1 MKRTEFIK
9 SRREFIGTSAILA
22 TGLVACGTPSLT
34 NSETFL
40 ANAKPNSLING
51 VQIGCQTYSF
61 RSMQDQSAE
70 ATLQYVLDAGINAIE
85 LMGDPAETFAGAPIS
100 PINFRDFYSLTRKK
114 RNQLPL
120 NVEEKQQLAEMGI
133 QRENFDQEMTKWRT
147 SLSMDKFIEL
157 RKMYLDAGVQ
167 IYAFKPRVFDKN
179 KSLKEID
186 YGFKVGKALGVSH
199 ATLEHPENDEHT
211 QLLGEMA
218 LKHKIYIA
226 YHGHEQQTPILWDTA
241 LEQSE
246 YNAMNID
253 MGHYVAA
260 GNPLPLKIIKEKNK
274 NIQSIHLKDR
284 TSPKNGRKNLAFGKG
299 DTPIKDILL

>member
-147 SLSMDKFIEL
+147 SVSMDKFIEL

-218 LKHKIYIA
+218 LKHKIYIV

-253 MGHYVAA
+253 IGHYVAA

>member
-1 MKRTEFIK
+1 
-9 SRREFIGTSAILA
+9 
-22 TGLVACGTPSLT
+22 
-34 NSETFL
+34 
-40 ANAKPNSLING
+40 
-51 VQIGCQTYSF
+51 
-61 RSMQDQSAE
+61 
-70 ATLQYVLDAGINAIE
+70 
-85 LMGDPAETFAGAPIS
+85 MGDPAETFAGAPIS

-218 LKHKIYIA
+218 LKHKIYIV

-253 MGHYVAA
+253 IGHYVAA

>member
-218 LKHKIYIA
+218 LKHKIYIV

-253 MGHYVAA
+253 IGHYVAA

>member
-1 MKRTEFIK
+1 
-9 SRREFIGTSAILA
+9 
-22 TGLVACGTPSLT
+22 
-34 NSETFL
+34 
-40 ANAKPNSLING
+40 
-51 VQIGCQTYSF
+51 
-61 RSMQDQSAE
+61 
-70 ATLQYVLDAGINAIE
+70 
-85 LMGDPAETFAGAPIS
+85 MGDPAETFAGAPIS

-120 NVEEKQQLAEMGI
+120 NIEEKQQLAEMGI

-147 SLSMDKFIEL
+147 SVSMDKFIEL

-199 ATLEHPENDEHT
+199 VTLEHPENDEHT

-218 LKHKIYIA
+218 LKHKIYIV

-253 MGHYVAA
+253 IGHYVAA